1 MEIRHIFI
9 IWALEIHIH
18 IIFNVWS
25 YSNTC
30 FWNVCSALFLL
41 MIENECELHLNS
53 TYILTQ
59 LSDESESFT
68 TYRQIFFFLFFTFY
82 VLINLLSDYLL
93 SFGFFYHDL
102 GGCSVWSVAGSQS
115 TPDGQTLN
123 PVIKYEY
130 FIYNTESN
138 PLVHPHV
145 ETQGLLELQ
154 GVTVAITA
162 PLNASDHLTV
172 HANYHSLVKLLILIL
187 ERWRG
192 WIAS

>member
-1 MEIRHIFI
+1 M
-9 IWALEIHIH
+9 
-18 IIFNVWS
+18 IIFKHLLLKCMQRALSLNDRERVWTSLELNVYPHTTVW
-25 YSNTC
+25 
-30 FWNVCSALFLL
+30 WIWVIHHIQADLF
-41 MIENECELHLNS
+41 S
-53 TYILTQ
+53 
-59 LSDESESFT
+59 
-68 TYRQIFFFLFFTFY
+68 FFFYFLCINSSLIWLFINFY
-82 VLINLLSDYLL
+82 
-93 SFGFFYHDL
+93 FFFYHDL

-172 HANYHSLVKLLILIL
+172 HADYHSFVKLLILIW
-187 ERWRG
+187 ERWRC

>member
-41 MIENECELHLNS
+41 MIESECELHLNS
-53 TYILTQ
+53 TYILKQ

-68 TYRQIFFFLFFTFY
+68 TYRQIFFFFYFLCINSSLIWLFIKFC
-82 VLINLLSDYLL
+82 
-93 SFGFFYHDL
+93 FFYHDL

-172 HANYHSLVKLLILIL
+172 HADYHSFVKLLILIW
-187 ERWRG
+187 ERWRC